1 MLLAV
6 RYPIVFHLNKFKKKR
21 MKNSVNINQMMF
33 SFLFQPE
40 VDAPHPMIAA
50 IWSAYWSGSV
60 LAGGKQTGEMA
71 SE

>member
-1 MLLAV
+1 
-6 RYPIVFHLNKFKKKR
+6 